1 MAVEGSEANRGT
13 SKEIQVLEFDLND
26 ERYCV
31 GIEHV
36 AEIVDETTLT
46 PLPDSKRHVRGVM
59 NLRQQTTTII
69 DPKVV
74 FGMEERD
81 GDHRIIIFE
90 GDGDEQSGWLVDGVD
105 QVTTFELSAVK
116 PQEDVAS
123 VRGVVNRDSEFLVW
137 VDPTA
142 INNR

>member
-1 MAVEGSEANRGT
+1 MAKISVEIPDELLAALGT
-13 SKEIQVLEFDLND
+13 GVRLDGTVVRDSQNNY
-26 ERYCV
+26 RN
-31 GIEHV
+31 
-36 AEIVDETTLT
+36 AS
-46 PLPDSKRHVRGVM
+46 LPRATNVS
-59 NLRQQTTTII
+59 
-69 DPKVV
+69 
-74 FGMEERD
+74 
-81 GDHRIIIFE
+81 DHR
-90 GDGDEQSGWLVDGVD
+90 LVDGVD